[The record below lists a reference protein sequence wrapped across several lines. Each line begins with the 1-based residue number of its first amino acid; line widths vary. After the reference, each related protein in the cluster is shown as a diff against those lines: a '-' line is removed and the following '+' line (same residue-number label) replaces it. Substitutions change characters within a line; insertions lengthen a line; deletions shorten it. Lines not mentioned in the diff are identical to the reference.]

1 MLPLLLYLEVY
12 HIFNL
17 VLTSLPSC
25 FLFKESTR
33 FLFEDMFFF
42 VRIPILDVIVLNISL
57 NLMLA
62 HDLIEL
68 RRTNAYFG
76 TDD

>member
-17 VLTSLPSC
+17 VHLCLPVF
-25 FLFKESTR
+25 FLKNLPP

-42 VRIPILDVIVLNISL
+42 VRIPILDVIVLNIFEF
-57 NLMLA
+57 A
-62 HDLIEL
+62 HDLVEL
-68 RRTNAYFG
+68 GPYMYKRLFWCG
-76 TDD
+76 